1 MTDYDDT
8 SDNEAWDVG
17 GYEPFHDDLYDPES
31 DGYEDPDDFDC
42 GMVDDKRLCADIG
55 SEHCSFFCPF
65 RNIVMARNPD
75 DYPAPDGYESD
86 ET

>member
-1 MTDYDDT
+1 MSDYYYDD
-8 SDNEAWDVG
+8 DNEAWDG
-17 GYEPFHDDLYDPES
+17 HES
-31 DGYEDPDDFDC
+31 HEDWIYREELHWIDC

-55 SEHCSFFCPF
+55 SEYCSFFCPF
-65 RNIVMARNPD
+65 HQIAMARNPD